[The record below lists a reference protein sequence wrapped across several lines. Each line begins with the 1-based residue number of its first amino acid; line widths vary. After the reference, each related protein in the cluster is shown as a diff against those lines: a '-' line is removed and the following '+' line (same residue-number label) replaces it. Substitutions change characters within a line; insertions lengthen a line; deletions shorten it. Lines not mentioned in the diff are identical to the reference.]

1 MIYYTHP
8 HTHTHTH
15 TPHTPSPH
23 THTMTIIIIII
34 IINCIV
40 LYCTDHILYSGI
52 CIELLML
59 KCYWNI
65 EFTWYVLF
73 CLSDGRFATVTTAAH
88 TTGSPTGTA
97 CRTKNMIIEEKLH
110 HILYSGICIELL
122 ILKCWWNIEFT
133 WYILFCLSAGWLT
146 TAASAYRNLLP
157 SLGTF
162 SQYDC
167 LLLHVDISTLLLR
180 RISQNVIKP
189 IKWEKSISCESLS
202 HSHSYFCCWCSC
214 LCWCCFVVVIVIMH
228 LRLFSSRF
236 ELGRFGRNPIMVCII
251 YIR

>member
-1 MIYYTHP
+1 MWY
-8 HTHTHTH
+8 
-15 TPHTPSPH
+15 
-23 THTMTIIIIII
+23 
-34 IINCIV
+34 
-40 LYCTDHILYSGI
+40 
-52 CIELLML
+52 IE
-59 KCYWNI
+59 
-65 EFTWYVLF
+65 
-73 CLSDGRFATVTTAAH
+73 
-88 TTGSPTGTA
+88 
-97 CRTKNMIIEEKLH
+97 
-110 HILYSGICIELL
+110 ICIELL

-236 ELGRFGRNPIMVCII
+236 GWDSVGILLWYVLYIYVKLSGMYTHKYICVYFCCNTADAMRNWYLSHDLVVYGLLEC
-251 YIR
+251 RT